1 MGAFRTNSKRA
12 IIASM
17 KSRLVPEILSAEKI
31 DEDVLVSFSDGKHA
45 IFSAA
50 VLYSTLYLTNVMSHL
65 HEENESMQQARQDG
79 PKYMA

>member
-1 MGAFRTNSKRA
+1 MANTQF
-12 IIASM
+12 
-17 KSRLVPEILSAEKI
+17 
-31 DEDVLVSFSDGKHA
+31 
-45 IFSAA
+45 FSAA